1 MLLQRLNIESRT
13 RWNHRTLQPLIASPT
28 NHAISHPRVPIF
40 IRIKIGKSPKDALG
54 QVGIIPIESA
64 KPEMN
69 VGVIMSDAFEVGVE
83 NGVVRCVESDEGGEE
98 ADVGFCDVGAE
109 EEGLMIG

>member
-1 MLLQRLNIESRT
+1 
-13 RWNHRTLQPLIASPT
+13 
-28 NHAISHPRVPIF
+28 
-40 IRIKIGKSPKDALG
+40 
-54 QVGIIPIESA
+54 
-64 KPEMN
+64 MN

-98 ADVGFCDVGAE
+98 AYVGFCDVGAE

>member
-13 RWNHRTLQPLIASPT
+13 RWNHRTLQPLIASST

-40 IRIKIGKSPKDALG
+40 IRIKIGKSPKDSLG

-64 KPEMN
+64 KPEVN